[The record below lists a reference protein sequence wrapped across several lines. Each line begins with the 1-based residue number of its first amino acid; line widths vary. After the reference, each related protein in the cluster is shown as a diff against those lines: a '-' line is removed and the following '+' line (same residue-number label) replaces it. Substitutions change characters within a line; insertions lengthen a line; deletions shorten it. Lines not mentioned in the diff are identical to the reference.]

1 MVSHAEPCVHTLL
14 HPVHMGTWIHSL
26 HINTLTPSLPALQ
39 AIRVAWASDQLTGT
53 PGQLPQVCV
62 YPEALQPSA
71 ETKGLSCCG
80 ADLSAQQCRPSDE
93 TSGKCYL
100 LAGRQEES
108 SVLIISSVLDLTTVT
123 SVRIHSPAW
132 KYLGGNH
139 QGCLPTLEF
148 LPSPLLTKIS

>member
-108 SVLIISSVLDLTTVT
+108 SVFFDHQQCPGL
-123 SVRIHSPAW
+123 
-132 KYLGGNH
+132 NH
-139 QGCLPTLEF
+139 CNVCPHPLPCL
-148 LPSPLLTKIS
+148 KISWWKSPRVSANSGVPP